1 MRGWGTNMAEEKKQ
15 ESGGPA
21 AVGGSAGAGA
31 AGVAVPA
38 GSAATG
44 GAGAPPA
51 GPSAPAAAGGSAGP
65 NGPPQLQPLQGTALT
80 IGTIALSLA
89 TFMNVLD
96 TSIANVSIPAIS
108 GDLGVSPDQGTWVI
122 TSFGVANAISLPL
135 TGWLTR
141 TFGQVKLF
149 IWSVTL
155 FTIASFLCALAPSL
169 ELLILFRVLQGAVAG
184 PMMPLSQALLLSSYP
199 KAKAG
204 AALGMWSITTLVA
217 PVVGPLLGGW
227 ITDNISWPWIF
238 YINVPVGI
246 VAGGATWIIYRSRE
260 TPTMSLPIDKIGLF
274 LLVLWVGAL
283 QVLLDKGK
291 DLDWFSSGQIITLA
305 IVAVVGFTIFLIWEL
320 TEKHP
325 VVDLSLFSKRNFAVS
340 TVAMLMAYGLF
351 FGNVV
356 LLPLWLQQYM
366 GYTATLAGVV
376 LAPVGIFAIFLTPVV
391 ARYTGKADP
400 RVFVTV
406 SFGVFA
412 LVLFMRQ
419 HFNTDATIGTLLV
432 PTLVQGI
439 AMPFFFIP
447 LISLSLS
454 GLAPE
459 RIPAASGLFNFARI
473 TAGSF
478 GTSITTTL
486 WDRRATLHHSQ
497 LVEHLTGSDPASA
510 QALATLQAG
519 GLGQQQS
526 YGVLNRLVDQ
536 QAFMLSADDIFYV
549 SGILFIALILVIW
562 LAKPEKGG
570 GGAQS
575 KEAASGAH

>member
-1 MRGWGTNMAEEKKQ
+1 MADENKH
-15 ESGGPA
+15 GA
-21 AVGGSAGAGA
+21 RSAGAGD
-31 AGVAVPA
+31 AG
-38 GSAATG
+38 TG
-44 GAGAPPA
+44 GTPPA
-51 GPSAPAAAGGSAGP
+51 APAAPGAGGPGARGP
-65 NGPPQLQPLQGTALT
+65 GGPPQPQPLSGSALT

-141 TFGQVKLF
+141 RFGQVKLF
-149 IWSVTL
+149 MWSVGL

-169 ELLILFRVLQGAVAG
+169 NMLILFRVLQGAVAG

-217 PVVGPLLGGW
+217 PVVGPVLGGW

-246 VAGGATWIIYRSRE
+246 IAGAATWIIYKSRE
-260 TPTMSLPIDKIGLF
+260 TPAMSLPIDKIGLF

-283 QVLLDKGK
+283 QVMLDKGK
-291 DLDWFSSGQIITLA
+291 DLDWFNSGQIITLA
-305 IVAVVGFTIFLIWEL
+305 VVAVVGFIIFLIWEL
-320 TEKHP
+320 TDKHP
-325 VVDLSLFSKRNFAVS
+325 VVDLSLFSRRNFLIS
-340 TVAMLMAYGLF
+340 TIAMLMAYGLF

-366 GYTATLAGVV
+366 GYTATLAGLV
-376 LAPVGIFAIFLTPVV
+376 LAPVGLFAIFLTPIV
-391 ARYTGKADP
+391 ARFTDRVDP
-400 RVFVTV
+400 RIFVTV
-406 SFGVFA
+406 SFGIFA

-419 HFNTDATIGTLLV
+419 HFTTDATIGTLLV

-439 AMPFFFIP
+439 AMAFFFIP
-447 LISLSLS
+447 LISMALS
-454 GLAPE
+454 GLPPE
-459 RIPAASGLFNFARI
+459 RIPGASGLFNFARI

-497 LVEHLTGSDPASA
+497 LVEHMTGADPAST

-536 QAFMLSADDIFYV
+536 QAFMMSADDIFYV
-549 SGILFIALILVIW
+549 SGLLFLALIFVIW
-562 LAKPEKGG
+562 LARPEK